1 MFQLLGRIASSRLI
15 SVGTGI
21 AIGVAA
27 APYLKK
33 VAENFKPEMDEALD
47 NLVGKA
53 ESIFENTS
61 DIIANAKEKL
71 GSEEE
76 SHSGCSHDHS
86 NESPEEPKTH

>member
-1 MFQLLGRIASSRLI
+1 MFQLLGRIASSRI
-15 SVGTGI
+15 ASVGTGV

-33 VAENFKPEMDEALD
+33 LAENLKPEMDQALD

-61 DIIANAKEKL
+61 DMIAKAKEKL
-71 GSEEE
+71 DAQEDA
-76 SHSGCSHDHS
+76 HQGCSHDHA
-86 NESPEEPKTH
+86 EDDEEVTKTH

>member
-1 MFQLLGRIASSRLI
+1 MFQLIGRIASSRI
-15 SVGTGI
+15 VSIGAGV

-33 VAENFKPEMDEALD
+33 LAENLKPEMDEALD

-53 ESIFENTS
+53 ESIYENAS

-71 GSEEE
+71 DTEED
-76 SHSGCSHDHS
+76 SHQGCSHDHG
-86 NESPEEPKTH
+86 NDENANTH